1 MTEHDTGTDDLNAPD
16 RTAESEIVENLRN
29 FRREA
34 ADSAAREVDAGGE
47 GVGNWANPS
56 KITDVSHEE
65 VGTIFG
71 A

>member
-34 ADSAAREVDAGGE
+34 ADSAARELASLQE
-47 GVGNWANPS
+47 IERLLAQLM
-56 KITDVSHEE
+56 E
-65 VGTIFG
+65 

>member
-1 MTEHDTGTDDLNAPD
+1 MTEHDTSSDDLNAPD

-34 ADSAAREVDAGGE
+34 ADSAARELASLQE
-47 GVGNWANPS
+47 IERLLAQLM
-56 KITDVSHEE
+56 E
-65 VGTIFG
+65 